1 MAKDMN
7 LFHSVWMPEF
17 QIFARRAAKHLRLCD
32 CVRWKEERKKE
43 WEKSSFYFGVSLLY
57 SLYKQLLLFLLL
69 LLHLRSFIIASVSSV
84 WSFFW
89 VIPFF
94 FLRFLFRFFV
104 LLNLIGWYFRSV
116 FYLIQWEF
124 QEYFLS
130 VLVSDL
136 MQFILS
142 VNMHYVCDVRSI
154 CYLVFVF
161 IFSFGF

>member
-17 QIFARRAAKHLRLCD
+17 KIFARRAAEHLRLCD
-32 CVRWKEERKKE
+32 CVRWKGERMKK
-43 WEKSSFYFGVSLLY
+43 SLFYFGVSLLY

-89 VIPFF
+89 VISFF
-94 FLRFLFRFFV
+94 SPLFISIFCFAQSDRLIFSVCILSNSMGISRVFF
-104 LLNLIGWYFRSV
+104 
-116 FYLIQWEF
+116 
-124 QEYFLS
+124 S

-142 VNMHYVCDVRSI
+142 VNMHYVCDARSI